1 MYEALGE
8 CVCMCVRAFVC
19 VYAYVCVGRVHTHYQ
34 SGTVRTMKAVKH

>member
-8 CVCMCVRAFVC
+8 CVCTCVRAFVC
-19 VYAYVCVGRVHTHYQ
+19 VYVCVGRVHTHYQ